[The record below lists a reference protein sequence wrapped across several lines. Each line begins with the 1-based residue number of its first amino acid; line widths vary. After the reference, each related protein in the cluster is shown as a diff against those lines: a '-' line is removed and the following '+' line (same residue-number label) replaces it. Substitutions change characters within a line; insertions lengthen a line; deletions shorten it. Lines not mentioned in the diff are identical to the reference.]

1 MGCFSSRK
9 TFIEEKI
16 EECESYLK
24 IATKNISKIK
34 EAFFQLNDGDIIK
47 ENALRRALINLD
59 LDYSSNIVSYVV
71 YPFFQSFSIDIAKKE
86 ENNENENENGKKDD
100 KFILKLEELMKKNVH
115 SGLFDFNQIICVL
128 YLLSNE
134 KGSTKA
140 SELFKYF
147 AGPGQNKM
155 DKHQMQDFFSFLFQA
170 VVCYSLIFS
179 ELSPKKIV
187 SLNSKLQENVFLLKN
202 IYLYP
207 VNENFYF
214 RLQEK
219 SKL

>member
-16 EECESYLK
+16 EECEGYLK
-24 IATKNISKIK
+24 ITTKNISKIK

-47 ENALRRALINLD
+47 ENALRRALINLE
-59 LDYSSNIVSYVV
+59 LDYSSNVVSYVV
-71 YPFFQSFSIDIAKKE
+71 YPFFQSFSIEIIPKKE
-86 ENNENENENGKKDD
+86 ENNENKED

-147 AGPGQNKM
+147 AGAGQDKM
-155 DKHQMQDFFSFLFQA
+155 DKVQIEDFFNFLFQA
-170 VVCYSLIFS
+170 VVVYSVIFS

-187 SLNSKLQENVFLLKN
+187 LLNSKLQENVSF
-202 IYLYP
+202 
-207 VNENFYF
+207 F
-214 RLQEK
+214 
-219 SKL
+219 SKTFFEIQTYVK